1 MTPGKTFNLFRKT
14 GIAEGISF
22 LVLILIAM
30 PIKYFAGFPI
40 AVTIV
45 GSIHGILFMAYLV
58 LAWEARNEPVVVK
71 WKKPVAWMAT
81 CFIASLLPFGPFVL
95 ENRLKKEQVPL

>member
-1 MTPGKTFNLFRKT
+1 MATGKTFDLFRKT

-22 LVLILIAM
+22 IVLLLIAM
-30 PIKYFAGFPI
+30 PLKYFAGLPV

-45 GSIHGILFMAYLV
+45 GSIHGILFIAYLV

-81 CFIASLLPFGPFVL
+81 CFIASILPFGPFVL
-95 ENRLKKEQVPL
+95 ENRLKKEQVML

>member
-58 LAWEARNEPVVVK
+58 LAWEARDEPVVAK